1 MTVTMGSV
9 HAHSSSGGYPAVKT
23 ACVAACGDTDC
34 MDPIRH
40 LESRGNQME
49 IENKS
54 YSAPVL
60 PVPGTLLLPGTTIR
74 LKDLSR
80 TDIHRL
86 QEDLFVAVPVRSESG
101 RDTWKDTDFYNYGVT
116 CMITSV
122 EDSDATAVTLQRVQ
136 IVQMIG
142 GRFPAAVYE
151 LAADQE
157 DLDDRAAR
165 DMLGY
170 IRNLVKE
177 ISSRIRGG
185 ERIARIA
192 EGYSDINQLI
202 TYLAQYMPLSAQ
214 ERFELLEMDSVKER
228 CLHFIDLL
236 LRQKEMISLNLE
248 MQEKLSGEA
257 SKYYKEQALRRQIQA
272 LKEELEE
279 TTGEADGDRDDSF
292 GARIMA
298 SDMPEEIQ
306 EAMLEEARKL
316 ENQSQAGPE
325 TDNIRTYL
333 EFALSLPWKKEPV
346 QEADLDK
353 AREILNSR
361 HYGMDKVKE
370 RIVQHLAVMRLRK
383 TNKGSALLLVGPPG
397 TGKTSLGKSIAEAL
411 DRPYVR
417 MSLGG
422 VRDESEI
429 RGHRR
434 TYVGSMAGR
443 VLQSMKK
450 AGQTNPVMILDE
462 VDKLMQGGFSGDPAA
477 AMLEVLD
484 PEQNDTFSD
493 HYLDQPYDLS
503 DVFFIATAN
512 SLDTIPGPL
521 LDRMEVIEVP
531 SYTGEEKF
539 HIAHDHLI
547 PEVLRDHGIE
557 KDQLVITDGAIETL
571 VDNYTMEA
579 GCRGL
584 KKRIATIARH
594 ESEKILK
601 DGRVTVE
608 AANLEEILGP
618 VTARHEKVKDSNP
631 AGVVTGLAWTAVGGE
646 VLFIETTDMPGTNQ
660 MILTGQ
666 LGDVMK
672 ESARIALSLLKSRL
686 PMDAALFKDRD
697 LHIHFPAGATP
708 KDGPSA
714 GITIFTA
721 LASLVT
727 GRPVS
732 SHLAMTGEVSLS
744 GNVLP
749 IGGLREKLY
758 GAQRAGITKV
768 LIPWDNRQDLAEVPA
783 SVKEKLEI
791 VPVRTVEDVL
801 RETLGIALPPVT
813 PFVNPNVSVTIL

>member
-1 MTVTMGSV
+1 
-9 HAHSSSGGYPAVKT
+9 
-23 ACVAACGDTDC
+23 
-34 MDPIRH
+34 
-40 LESRGNQME
+40 ME

-86 QEDLFVAVPVRSESG
+86 QEDLFVAVPVRSESS

-557 KDQLVITDGAIETL
+557 KDQLVITDAAIETL

>member
-1 MTVTMGSV
+1 
-9 HAHSSSGGYPAVKT
+9 
-23 ACVAACGDTDC
+23 
-34 MDPIRH
+34 
-40 LESRGNQME
+40 ME

-86 QEDLFVAVPVRSESG
+86 QEDLFVAVPVRSESS

-151 LAADQE
+151 LAADRE
-157 DLDDRAAR
+157 DLDDRAVQ

-346 QEADLDK
+346 QEADLDR

>member
-1 MTVTMGSV
+1 
-9 HAHSSSGGYPAVKT
+9 
-23 ACVAACGDTDC
+23 
-34 MDPIRH
+34 
-40 LESRGNQME
+40 ME

-151 LAADQE
+151 LAADRE
-157 DLDDRAAR
+157 DLDDRAVQ

-346 QEADLDK
+346 QEADLDR

>member
-768 LIPWDNRQDLAEVPA
+768 LIPWDNRQDLGEVPA

>member
-1 MTVTMGSV
+1 
-9 HAHSSSGGYPAVKT
+9 
-23 ACVAACGDTDC
+23 
-34 MDPIRH
+34 
-40 LESRGNQME
+40 ME

-346 QEADLDK
+346 QEADLDR

-383 TNKGSALLLVGPPG
+383 INKGSALLLVGPPG

-557 KDQLVITDGAIETL
+557 KDQLVITDAAIETL

-732 SHLAMTGEVSLS
+732 SRLAMTGEVSLS

>member
-1 MTVTMGSV
+1 
-9 HAHSSSGGYPAVKT
+9 
-23 ACVAACGDTDC
+23 
-34 MDPIRH
+34 
-40 LESRGNQME
+40 ME

-279 TTGEADGDRDDSF
+279 TTGKADGDRDDSF

>member
-1 MTVTMGSV
+1 
-9 HAHSSSGGYPAVKT
+9 
-23 ACVAACGDTDC
+23 
-34 MDPIRH
+34 
-40 LESRGNQME
+40 
-49 IENKS
+49 
-54 YSAPVL
+54 
-60 PVPGTLLLPGTTIR
+60 
-74 LKDLSR
+74 
-80 TDIHRL
+80 
-86 QEDLFVAVPVRSESG
+86 
-101 RDTWKDTDFYNYGVT
+101 
-116 CMITSV
+116 
-122 EDSDATAVTLQRVQ
+122 
-136 IVQMIG
+136 
-142 GRFPAAVYE
+142 
-151 LAADQE
+151 
-157 DLDDRAAR
+157 
-165 DMLGY
+165 MLGY

>member
-1 MTVTMGSV
+1 
-9 HAHSSSGGYPAVKT
+9 
-23 ACVAACGDTDC
+23 
-34 MDPIRH
+34 
-40 LESRGNQME
+40 ME

-306 EAMLEEARKL
+306 EVMLEEARKL

-346 QEADLDK
+346 QEADLDR

>member
-1 MTVTMGSV
+1 
-9 HAHSSSGGYPAVKT
+9 
-23 ACVAACGDTDC
+23 
-34 MDPIRH
+34 
-40 LESRGNQME
+40 ME

-86 QEDLFVAVPVRSESG
+86 QEDLFVAVPVRSDSG

-157 DLDDRAAR
+157 DLDDRAVQ

-450 AGQTNPVMILDE
+450 VGQTNPVMILDE

>member
-1 MTVTMGSV
+1 
-9 HAHSSSGGYPAVKT
+9 
-23 ACVAACGDTDC
+23 
-34 MDPIRH
+34 
-40 LESRGNQME
+40 ME

-86 QEDLFVAVPVRSESG
+86 QEDLFVAVPVRSESS

-346 QEADLDK
+346 QEADLDR

-383 TNKGSALLLVGPPG
+383 INKGSALLLVGPPG

-557 KDQLVITDGAIETL
+557 KDQLVITDAAIETL

-732 SHLAMTGEVSLS
+732 SRLAMTGEVSLS

>member
-1 MTVTMGSV
+1 
-9 HAHSSSGGYPAVKT
+9 
-23 ACVAACGDTDC
+23 
-34 MDPIRH
+34 
-40 LESRGNQME
+40 ME

-74 LKDLSR
+74 LKDLSK

-86 QEDLFVAVPVRSESG
+86 QEDLFVAVPIRSESSL
-101 RDTWKDTDFYNYGVT
+101 DTWKEEDFYGYGVT

-122 EDSDATAVTLQRVQ
+122 DGSDATAVTLQRVQ
-136 IVQMIG
+136 ITQMIA

-151 LAADQE
+151 LAADRE
-157 DLDDRAAR
+157 DLDERAAQ

-177 ISSRIRGG
+177 ISGHIRGG

-192 EGYSDINQLI
+192 EGYGDINQLI

-214 ERFELLEMDSVKER
+214 ERFELLETDSIKER

-236 LRQKEMISLNLE
+236 LRQKEMVALNLE

-257 SKYYKEQALRRQIQA
+257 SRYYKEQALRRQIQA
-272 LKEELEE
+272 LQEELEE
-279 TTGEADGDRDDSF
+279 TTGSSGEQDKDDSF

-298 SDMPEEIQ
+298 SDMPVEVQ

-316 ENQSQAGPE
+316 ENQSQPGPE

-353 AREILNSR
+353 ARDILNSR
-361 HYGMDKVKE
+361 HYGMNKVKE
-370 RIVQHLAVMRLRK
+370 RIVEHLAVMRLRK
-383 TNKGSALLLVGPPG
+383 SSKGSALLLVGPPG

-450 AGQTNPVMILDE
+450 AGKTNPVMILDE

-521 LDRMEVIEVP
+521 LDRMEIIEVP

-539 HIAHDHLI
+539 HIAKDHLI
-547 PEVLRDHGIE
+547 PEVLEDHGIRQ
-557 KDQLVITDGAIETL
+557 DQLMISEGAIETL
-571 VDNYTMEA
+571 VENYTMEA

-584 KKRIATIARH
+584 KKRIAAIARH
-594 ESEKILK
+594 ESENILK
-601 DGRVTVE
+601 NGAVQVE
-608 AANLEEILGP
+608 SQDLERILGP
-618 VTARHEKVKDSNP
+618 VSARHEKVKDANP

-646 VLFIETTDMPGTNQ
+646 VLFIETTDMPGSGQ

-686 PMDAALFKDRD
+686 PVDAGLFKDRD

-727 GRPVS
+727 NRPVS
-732 SHLAMTGEVSLS
+732 SRLAMTGEVSLS

-758 GAQRAGITKV
+758 GAVRAGITKV
-768 LIPWDNRQDLAEVPA
+768 LIPWDNRQDLQEVPA

-791 VPVRTVEDVL
+791 IPVQTVEDVL
-801 RETLGIALPPVT
+801 RETLGIALPPVA
-813 PFVNPNVSVTIL
+813 PVMNPGISVTIL

>member
-346 QEADLDK
+346 QEADLDR

-521 LDRMEVIEVP
+521 LDRMEIIEVP

-557 KDQLVITDGAIETL
+557 KDQLVITDAAIETL

-697 LHIHFPAGATP
+697 LHIHFPVGATP

>member
-1 MTVTMGSV
+1 
-9 HAHSSSGGYPAVKT
+9 
-23 ACVAACGDTDC
+23 
-34 MDPIRH
+34 
-40 LESRGNQME
+40 ME

-116 CMITSV
+116 CMITAV

-370 RIVQHLAVMRLRK
+370 RIVQHLAVIRLRK

>member
-1 MTVTMGSV
+1 
-9 HAHSSSGGYPAVKT
+9 
-23 ACVAACGDTDC
+23 
-34 MDPIRH
+34 
-40 LESRGNQME
+40 ME

-279 TTGEADGDRDDSF
+279 TTGKADGDRDDSF

-346 QEADLDK
+346 QEADLDR

-801 RETLGIALPPVT
+801 RETLGIALPPVP

>member
-1 MTVTMGSV
+1 
-9 HAHSSSGGYPAVKT
+9 
-23 ACVAACGDTDC
+23 
-34 MDPIRH
+34 
-40 LESRGNQME
+40 ME

-86 QEDLFVAVPVRSESG
+86 QEDLFVAVPVRSESS

-248 MQEKLSGEA
+248 MHEKLSGEA

-346 QEADLDK
+346 QEADLDR

-557 KDQLVITDGAIETL
+557 KDQLVITDAAIETL

>member
-1 MTVTMGSV
+1 
-9 HAHSSSGGYPAVKT
+9 
-23 ACVAACGDTDC
+23 
-34 MDPIRH
+34 
-40 LESRGNQME
+40 ME

-279 TTGEADGDRDDSF
+279 TTGKADGDRDDSF

-346 QEADLDK
+346 QEADLDRP
-353 AREILNSR
+353 REILNSR

-601 DGRVTVE
+601 EGRVTVE

>member
-1 MTVTMGSV
+1 M
-9 HAHSSSGGYPAVKT
+9 
-23 ACVAACGDTDC
+23 
-34 MDPIRH
+34 
-40 LESRGNQME
+40 ESRGNQME

-157 DLDDRAAR
+157 DLDDRAVQ

-346 QEADLDK
+346 QEADLDR

-450 AGQTNPVMILDE
+450 VGQTNPVMILDE

-618 VTARHEKVKDSNP
+618 VTARHEKVKDS
-631 AGVVTGLAWTAVGGE
+631 
-646 VLFIETTDMPGTNQ
+646 
-660 MILTGQ
+660 
-666 LGDVMK
+666 
-672 ESARIALSLLKSRL
+672 
-686 PMDAALFKDRD
+686 
-697 LHIHFPAGATP
+697 
-708 KDGPSA
+708 
-714 GITIFTA
+714 
-721 LASLVT
+721 
-727 GRPVS
+727 
-732 SHLAMTGEVSLS
+732 
-744 GNVLP
+744 
-749 IGGLREKLY
+749 
-758 GAQRAGITKV
+758 
-768 LIPWDNRQDLAEVPA
+768 
-783 SVKEKLEI
+783 
-791 VPVRTVEDVL
+791 
-801 RETLGIALPPVT
+801 
-813 PFVNPNVSVTIL
+813 

>member
-1 MTVTMGSV
+1 
-9 HAHSSSGGYPAVKT
+9 
-23 ACVAACGDTDC
+23 
-34 MDPIRH
+34 
-40 LESRGNQME
+40 ME

-346 QEADLDK
+346 QEADLDRP
-353 AREILNSR
+353 REILNSR

>member
-1 MTVTMGSV
+1 
-9 HAHSSSGGYPAVKT
+9 
-23 ACVAACGDTDC
+23 
-34 MDPIRH
+34 
-40 LESRGNQME
+40 ME

-116 CMITSV
+116 CMITAV

-151 LAADQE
+151 LAADRE
-157 DLDDRAAR
+157 DLDDRAVQ

>member
-23 ACVAACGDTDC
+23 ACIAACGDTDC

-346 QEADLDK
+346 QEADLDR

-383 TNKGSALLLVGPPG
+383 INKGSALLLVGPPG

-557 KDQLVITDGAIETL
+557 KDQLVITDAAIETL

-732 SHLAMTGEVSLS
+732 SRLAMTGEVSLS

>member
-1 MTVTMGSV
+1 
-9 HAHSSSGGYPAVKT
+9 
-23 ACVAACGDTDC
+23 
-34 MDPIRH
+34 
-40 LESRGNQME
+40 ME

-157 DLDDRAAR
+157 DLDDRAVQ

-202 TYLAQYMPLSAQ
+202 TYLAQYVPLSAQ

-768 LIPWDNRQDLAEVPA
+768 LIPWDNRQDLGEVPA

>member
-1 MTVTMGSV
+1 
-9 HAHSSSGGYPAVKT
+9 
-23 ACVAACGDTDC
+23 
-34 MDPIRH
+34 
-40 LESRGNQME
+40 ME

-157 DLDDRAAR
+157 DLDDRAVQ

-346 QEADLDK
+346 QEADLDRP
-353 AREILNSR
+353 REILNSR

-557 KDQLVITDGAIETL
+557 KDQLVITDAAIETL

-601 DGRVTVE
+601 EGRVTVE

>member
-1 MTVTMGSV
+1 
-9 HAHSSSGGYPAVKT
+9 
-23 ACVAACGDTDC
+23 
-34 MDPIRH
+34 
-40 LESRGNQME
+40 ME

-157 DLDDRAAR
+157 DLDDRAVQ

-346 QEADLDK
+346 QEADLDR

-557 KDQLVITDGAIETL
+557 KDQLVITDAAIETL

-697 LHIHFPAGATP
+697 LHIHFQAGATP

>member
-1 MTVTMGSV
+1 
-9 HAHSSSGGYPAVKT
+9 
-23 ACVAACGDTDC
+23 
-34 MDPIRH
+34 
-40 LESRGNQME
+40 ME

-116 CMITSV
+116 CMITSA

-157 DLDDRAAR
+157 DLDDRAVQ

-279 TTGEADGDRDDSF
+279 TTGEADSDRDDSF

-547 PEVLRDHGIE
+547 PEVLRDYGIE
-557 KDQLVITDGAIETL
+557 KDQLVITDAAIETL

>member
-1 MTVTMGSV
+1 
-9 HAHSSSGGYPAVKT
+9 
-23 ACVAACGDTDC
+23 
-34 MDPIRH
+34 
-40 LESRGNQME
+40 ME

-157 DLDDRAAR
+157 DLDDRAVQ

-370 RIVQHLAVMRLRK
+370 RIVQHLAVIRLRK

-450 AGQTNPVMILDE
+450 VGQTNPVMILDE

>member
-1 MTVTMGSV
+1 
-9 HAHSSSGGYPAVKT
+9 
-23 ACVAACGDTDC
+23 
-34 MDPIRH
+34 
-40 LESRGNQME
+40 ME

-450 AGQTNPVMILDE
+450 VGQTNPVMILDE

>member
-1 MTVTMGSV
+1 
-9 HAHSSSGGYPAVKT
+9 
-23 ACVAACGDTDC
+23 
-34 MDPIRH
+34 
-40 LESRGNQME
+40 ME

-86 QEDLFVAVPVRSESG
+86 QEDLFVAVPVRSESS

-346 QEADLDK
+346 QEADLDR

-512 SLDTIPGPL
+512 SLDTIHGPL

-557 KDQLVITDGAIETL
+557 KDQLVITDAAIETL

>member
-1 MTVTMGSV
+1 
-9 HAHSSSGGYPAVKT
+9 
-23 ACVAACGDTDC
+23 
-34 MDPIRH
+34 
-40 LESRGNQME
+40 ME

-151 LAADQE
+151 LAADRE
-157 DLDDRAAR
+157 DLDDRAVQ

-346 QEADLDK
+346 QEADLDR

-450 AGQTNPVMILDE
+450 VGQTNPVMILDE

>member
-1 MTVTMGSV
+1 
-9 HAHSSSGGYPAVKT
+9 
-23 ACVAACGDTDC
+23 
-34 MDPIRH
+34 
-40 LESRGNQME
+40 ME

-279 TTGEADGDRDDSF
+279 TTGKADGDRDDSF

-801 RETLGIALPPVT
+801 RETLGIALPPVP

>member
-1 MTVTMGSV
+1 
-9 HAHSSSGGYPAVKT
+9 
-23 ACVAACGDTDC
+23 
-34 MDPIRH
+34 
-40 LESRGNQME
+40 ME

-86 QEDLFVAVPVRSESG
+86 QEDLFVAVPVRSESS

-122 EDSDATAVTLQRVQ
+122 EDSHATAVTLQRVQ

-686 PMDAALFKDRD
+686 PMDAALFKDCD

>member
-1 MTVTMGSV
+1 
-9 HAHSSSGGYPAVKT
+9 
-23 ACVAACGDTDC
+23 
-34 MDPIRH
+34 
-40 LESRGNQME
+40 ME

-74 LKDLSR
+74 LKDLSKA
-80 TDIHRL
+80 DIHRL
-86 QEDLFVAVPVRSESG
+86 QEDLFVAVPIRSESS
-101 RDTWKDTDFYNYGVT
+101 RDTWKEEDFYGCGVT

-122 EDSDATAVTLQRVQ
+122 DGSDATAVTLQRVQ
-136 IVQMIG
+136 ITQMIA

-151 LAADQE
+151 LAADRE
-157 DLDDRAAR
+157 DLDERAAQ

-177 ISSRIRGG
+177 ISGHIRGG

-192 EGYSDINQLI
+192 EGYGDINQLI

-214 ERFELLEMDSVKER
+214 ERFELLETDSIKER

-236 LRQKEMISLNLE
+236 LRQKEMVALNLE

-257 SKYYKEQALRRQIQA
+257 SRYYKEQALRRQIQA
-272 LKEELEE
+272 LQEELEE
-279 TTGEADGDRDDSF
+279 TTGSSGEQDKDDSF

-298 SDMPEEIQ
+298 SDMPVEVQ

-316 ENQSQAGPE
+316 ENQSQPGPE

-353 AREILNSR
+353 ARDILNSR
-361 HYGMDKVKE
+361 HYGMNKVKE
-370 RIVQHLAVMRLRK
+370 RIVEHLAVMRLRK
-383 TNKGSALLLVGPPG
+383 SSKGSALLLVGPPG

-450 AGQTNPVMILDE
+450 AGKTNPVMILDE

-521 LDRMEVIEVP
+521 LDRMEIIEVP

-539 HIAHDHLI
+539 HIAKDHLI
-547 PEVLRDHGIE
+547 PEVLEDHGIRQ
-557 KDQLVITDGAIETL
+557 DQLMISEGAIETL
-571 VDNYTMEA
+571 VENYTMEA

-584 KKRIATIARH
+584 KKRIAAIARH
-594 ESEKILK
+594 ESENILK
-601 DGRVTVE
+601 NGAVQVE
-608 AANLEEILGP
+608 SQDLERILGP
-618 VTARHEKVKDSNP
+618 VSARHEKVKDANP

-646 VLFIETTDMPGTNQ
+646 VLFIETTDMPGSGQ

-686 PMDAALFKDRD
+686 PVDAGLFKDRD

-727 GRPVS
+727 NRPVS
-732 SHLAMTGEVSLS
+732 SRLAMTGEVSLS

-758 GAQRAGITKV
+758 GAVRAGITKV
-768 LIPWDNRQDLAEVPA
+768 LIPWDNRQDLQEVPA

-791 VPVRTVEDVL
+791 IPVQTVEDVL
-801 RETLGIALPPVT
+801 RETLGIALPPVA
-813 PFVNPNVSVTIL
+813 PVMNPGISVTIL

>member
-1 MTVTMGSV
+1 
-9 HAHSSSGGYPAVKT
+9 
-23 ACVAACGDTDC
+23 
-34 MDPIRH
+34 
-40 LESRGNQME
+40 ME

-101 RDTWKDTDFYNYGVT
+101 QDTWKDTDFYNYGVT

-462 VDKLMQGGFSGDPAA
+462 VDKLMQGSFSGDPAA

-521 LDRMEVIEVP
+521 LDRMEIIEVP

-732 SHLAMTGEVSLS
+732 SRLAMTGEVSLS

>member
-1 MTVTMGSV
+1 
-9 HAHSSSGGYPAVKT
+9 
-23 ACVAACGDTDC
+23 
-34 MDPIRH
+34 
-40 LESRGNQME
+40 ME

-697 LHIHFPAGATP
+697 LHIHFPVGATP